1 MNSVAR
7 RFMDVSIGAGLAVAV
22 GFGAYIYMDKLGGR
36 DTAQAQKD
44 TVQEQKIAVAPQ
56 AGPIVNYK
64 GADGDVAALNDK
76 IREMSKGRP
85 LFVMY
90 FAEWCGFCRSMTAD
104 FLAMDKEMP
113 GTFGVLR
120 VDVDLYPGLVDAV
133 GGIRGTP
140 ETDVFLDG
148 KLAHKRIPGR
158 AFKNVLVDI
167 VQKLSPAPGAAPV
180 GTPSSP

>member
-7 RFMDVSIGAGLAVAV
+7 RFKDVAIGAGLSAAV
-22 GFGAYIYMDKLGGR
+22 GLGVYAYMDKPEVR
-36 DTAQAQKD
+36 EPVQVQMDTAQ
-44 TVQEQKIAVAPQ
+44 EQKVAVVPQ
-56 AGPIVNYK
+56 PGAIVNYK
-64 GADGDVAALNDK
+64 GTDGDVAALKNK
-76 IREMSKGRP
+76 ISEMSQGRP

-104 FLAMDKEMP
+104 FLTMDKEMP
-113 GTFGVLR
+113 GKFGVLR

-148 KLAHKRIPGR
+148 KLVHKRIPGR
-158 AFKNVLVDI
+158 AYKNVLVDI
-167 VQKLSPAPGAAPV
+167 VHKLSPAPGAAPV
-180 GTPSSP
+180 GTPPSP